1 MKAKDVPQENS
12 AHYQGHQ
19 RACYALDDQGRYTVV
34 ASNGWE
40 TEQIVNQ
47 LAVGD
52 LRRALEETRQRAL
65 AGQASALEYHMQR
78 CQMTP
83 AMLAADA
90 GLWRWRVRRHLKPA
104 VFARL
109 PATMLERYA
118 HALRMSVEE
127 LLRVPNEP

>member
-40 TEQIVNQ
+40 AEQIVNQ
-47 LAVGD
+47 LAIGD
-52 LRRALEETRQRAL
+52 LRHALEETRQRAL
-65 AGQASALEYHMQR
+65 AGETSALEYHMQR
-78 CQMTP
+78 CQMTQ
-83 AMLAADA
+83 AMLAADT
-90 GLWRWRVRRHLKPA
+90 GLWRWRVRRHLKPQ

-109 PATMLERYA
+109 PARMLALYA

-127 LLRVPNEP
+127 LLRVPSEP